1 MSIWEIFL
9 DINMGYLVDLD
20 KQHVEVSANL
30 DFKAYYVS
38 AVPGQSLMR
47 DQVRNR
53 VGS

>member
-1 MSIWEIFL
+1 MKIWEIFL
-9 DINMGYLVDLD
+9 DINMGCLVSLG
-20 KQHVEVSANL
+20 KQYVEVSTNL

-38 AVPGQSLMR
+38 AVPGQSLMC